1 MADQTLVNITVEG
14 RAVSVAAG
22 TSILEAAKLAGVL
35 IPHYCYHPGLPVA
48 GVCRMCLVE
57 VEKAPKLAP
66 ACATSVV
73 EGQVVHVHSD
83 KAREARKGVLEFLL
97 INHPLDCP
105 ICDQSGQCELQDYTF
120 QEGRKDSR
128 YQEPKRFNP
137 VEDFGGDVV
146 YVTNRCILCTRCVR
160 FMDEV
165 VQEPVLNVS
174 ERGDRAVIGKFAG
187 ADLTNVWAG
196 NVIELCPVGALLS
209 KDILNKVRAWEV
221 DRSASVCPNC
231 AQGCNAIFETRDN
244 VMVAMKPRPNADV
257 NQYYLCDY
265 GRLNYRWLNRQDRVE
280 LPQIRQRGRIV
291 TAEWEVAVRAA
302 AEVLKGRR
310 AYVLAS
316 PMLSNET
323 LFLLSSLVKVSGGAG
338 GFLVEQ
344 GPEVPLPGV
353 SDLALRRDRGAN
365 VRGAELLGFHRTGAQ
380 LDGLGAGDVLV
391 VADEELLGLSP
402 RVAAQLA
409 ARAGAVIV
417 LGTVLPAWASD
428 AAVVLPIANMAEDE
442 GTFTN
447 VQGRVQRFLQAK
459 AAPGLARPAWYVLS
473 DLLAEMGERT
483 NHFLAS
489 EVFAALAAA
498 HPEFAGLSYDSL
510 GLRGGSVA
518 SAQAVPA
525 GTA

>member
-1 MADQTLVNITVEG
+1 
-14 RAVSVAAG
+14 
-22 TSILEAAKLAGVL
+22 
-35 IPHYCYHPGLPVA
+35 
-48 GVCRMCLVE
+48 
-57 VEKAPKLAP
+57 
-66 ACATSVV
+66 
-73 EGQVVHVHSD
+73 
-83 KAREARKGVLEFLL
+83 
-97 INHPLDCP
+97 
-105 ICDQSGQCELQDYTF
+105 
-120 QEGRKDSR
+120 
-128 YQEPKRFNP
+128 
-137 VEDFGGDVV
+137 
-146 YVTNRCILCTRCVR
+146 
-160 FMDEV
+160 
-165 VQEPVLNVS
+165 
-174 ERGDRAVIGKFAG
+174 
-187 ADLTNVWAG
+187 
-196 NVIELCPVGALLS
+196 
-209 KDILNKVRAWEV
+209 
-221 DRSASVCPNC
+221 
-231 AQGCNAIFETRDN
+231 
-244 VMVAMKPRPNADV
+244 MVAMKPRPNADV

-310 AYVLAS
+310 AFVLAS